1 LDVCV
6 TLIFPIKSGSGWA
19 PVAAS
24 DYATPLQ
31 GTGLPVGYRLKNLS
45 NILQPIIEKHAA
57 GDANES
63 TTWLN
68 ATTAIHA
75 LGDQPYFEV
84 GDVRQSLDDA
94 WLAEVINT
102 NAELVSSHRVFV
114 QGIDPETLDAYPAQE
129 LVKARNGDEP
139 YDWRARWTECG
150 GPKCNGRMIALK
162 SHPVWLRLSDFG
174 HPHPPFAFDSGMD
187 VIDISR
193 VQAVELALTG
203 WRTDV
208 QVPPCPICDA

>member
-1 LDVCV
+1 MCV
-6 TLIFPIKSGSGWA
+6 ILVFPIKSGPGWT

-31 GTGLPVGYRLKNLS
+31 GVDLPVGYRLKNLS

-68 ATTAIHA
+68 ITTALHA
-75 LGDQPYFEV
+75 LGDQPYFEI
-84 GDVRQSLDDA
+84 GTARQNLDDE
-94 WLAEVINT
+94 WLTEVIKTNT
-102 NAELVSSHRVFV
+102 ELVSSHRVFL
-114 QGIDPETLDAYPAQE
+114 QGIDPETLDAYPAQV
-129 LVKARNGDEP
+129 LIKATNGDEP
-139 YDWRARWTECG
+139 YDWQARWTESG

-162 SHPVWLRLSDFG
+162 SNPVWLRLSDFG

-193 VQAVELALTG
+193 VEAVELALTG
-203 WRTDV
+203 WRNDIE
-208 QVPPCPICDA
+208 VPPCPICDG